1 MKLDTGYTEFCIKVE
16 IKPFEATL
24 FLILKTMATNIN
36 QELFKR
42 YAPKKKL
49 EIINNL
55 TTAELLAT
63 TPETIKRIA
72 KEAGRSIGKSR
83 DKVLSINQDRRSGN
97 DWNSTVEAVEY
108 VKGNLYLN
116 IYFQMD
122 STDNNICEKY
132 AAFMQGDEYHGKHY
146 ITNKHG
152 DEVPNYFVYDRQDK
166 AKVVKSILLEYV
178 HTKYADKL

>member
-1 MKLDTGYTEFCIKVE
+1 
-16 IKPFEATL
+16 
-24 FLILKTMATNIN
+24 MAVNIN

-55 TTAELLAT
+55 TTTELLAT
-63 TPETIKRIA
+63 TPETIKRIV
-72 KEAGRSIGKSR
+72 KEAGRNIGKSR
-83 DKVLSINQDRRSGN
+83 DKTLRINRDRQAGN

-122 STDNNICEKY
+122 STDTNICVKHEV
-132 AAFMQGDEYHGKHY
+132 FFNGDEYHGKHY
-146 ITNKHG
+146 TTNYRG
-152 DEVPNYFVYDRQDK
+152 DEVPHYFTYTQKDK
-166 AKVVKSILLEYV
+166 AIVIKSILLEYLF
-178 HTKYADKL
+178 TKYADKL

>member
-1 MKLDTGYTEFCIKVE
+1 
-16 IKPFEATL
+16 
-24 FLILKTMATNIN
+24 MATNIN

-63 TPETIKRIA
+63 TPETIKRIV
-72 KEAGRSIGKSR
+72 KEAGKSIGKSR
-83 DKVLSINQDRRSGN
+83 DKTLRINRDRQAGN
-97 DWNSTVEAVEY
+97 AWNSTVEAVEY

-122 STDNNICEKY
+122 STDTDICEKY
-132 AAFMQGDEYHGKHY
+132 DVFMQGDEYHGKHY
-146 ITNKHG
+146 TTNYYG
-152 DEVPNYFVYDRQDK
+152 DSVPHYFIYDKQDK
-166 AKVVKSILLEYV
+166 AKVIKSILLEYV
-178 HTKYADKL
+178 HTKYSSKL